1 MDFWYPF
8 RDHKEDFAGELVQR
22 VDFWLSGLFNTQR
35 RTEPTEL
42 GPVRFD
48 CDYLGLPELERS
60 ASSHVFSSNR
70 IDRLAGDLIRLHE
83 RRL

>member
-1 MDFWYPF
+1 MDLWYPF
-8 RDHKEDFAGELVQR
+8 RDHKEDFAGERVQG
-22 VDFWLSGLFNTQR
+22 VDIWLSGLFNTQR
-35 RTEPTEL
+35 RTELTEA

-48 CDYLGLPELERS
+48 CDYLGLQALERS

-70 IDRLAGDLIRLHE
+70 IARLAGNLIRLHE